1 MKFRVQVQDK
11 TSLLVD
17 LKPALTLDMP
27 FWFKTQLFA
36 PRDKIFVLNC
46 KLGETYHKN
55 RSGLGVSKKK
65 SNMTVQSKLCPGY
78 YYSVSKI
85 YLD

>member
-36 PRDKIFVLNC
+36 HTRQNI
-46 KLGETYHKN
+46 
-55 RSGLGVSKKK
+55 
-65 SNMTVQSKLCPGY
+65 CPE
-78 YYSVSKI
+78 
-85 YLD
+85 L